1 MEIDYVFSD
10 GKDKEN
16 ESRHQKVG
24 TLNAPWGAGPGLKT
38 NGTGKSHHGAIN
50 SQNPSRL
57 DSVLTS
63 LERKVQTLIHAS
75 KTKPI
80 GFSENVSVGLTPEY
94 RILELKSL
102 RQMMRVVQTDVG
114 ALRTR
119 VHEFE
124 TKVGKPSKVE
134 KALRDV
140 RLSDDRVSTVAA
152 ATSVIANAA
161 VAQERAEVAEA
172 AASRAMSTCKTL
184 GETVTVHSADISKVK
199 TQLDHL
205 TRQVDVAVRTT
216 ELSADRARGQA
227 RTANASAKTAEA
239 KTLTLAGELGRVA
252 RHVGLR
258 GVGDALR
265 TGVLFEPPQEQ
276 AQEDEDR
283 FEIAEFAREYK

>member
-1 MEIDYVFSD
+1 
-10 GKDKEN
+10 
-16 ESRHQKVG
+16 
-24 TLNAPWGAGPGLKT
+24 
-38 NGTGKSHHGAIN
+38 
-50 SQNPSRL
+50 
-57 DSVLTS
+57 LTS

-80 GFSENVSVGLTPEY
+80 GFSENVSVGLTPES

-124 TKVGKPSKVE
+124 TKVGKHSKVE